1 MTVNMRNMDNDLIV
15 KWQQFKISLKLLFVN
30 SNDNQEQQ

>member
-1 MTVNMRNMDNDLIV
+1 MTLNMRNMDNDFIV

-30 SNDNQEQQ
+30 SNDN

>member
-1 MTVNMRNMDNDLIV
+1 MTLNMRNMDNDLIV
-15 KWQQFKISLKLLFVN
+15 KWQQFKISLNVLFVN